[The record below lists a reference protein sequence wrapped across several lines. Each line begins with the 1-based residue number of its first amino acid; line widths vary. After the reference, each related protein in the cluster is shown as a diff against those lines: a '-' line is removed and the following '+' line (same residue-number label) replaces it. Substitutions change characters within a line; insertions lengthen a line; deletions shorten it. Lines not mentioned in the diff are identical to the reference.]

1 MFDFNTVISNSDN
14 ILNNILLSTIDIK
27 ILFYNKYHILL
38 DIENKDA
45 IHFQEIRNINENEI
59 YFPNYVGIKLL
70 KNNLYNIFN
79 DICVNNYIDGD
90 GVKSYISSDGIF
102 EIKVVELFNIGTK
115 YYIKLIDNI
124 NIDDIS
130 ILCDCTEYN
139 EICKKISDGHL
150 NPITYYDFIT
160 GGNIEEEYRFI
171 VNFQNFMG
179 YMKYYWNKEKNIFY
193 FIYDT
198 EYIKYTQQLKKYP
211 GTFLK
216 NVFCIS
222 NEQFFTYMKHN
233 LLNKEKTSLSYK
245 VDKIVLLYNNINT
258 TLQKNY
264 KYVNFTI
271 SNDLTD
277 IPEIV
282 LNSCCR
288 KNNKGNEV
296 LNVLAIEF
304 KK

>member
-1 MFDFNTVISNSDN
+1 MFDFNTVIANSDN
-14 ILNNILLSTIDIK
+14 TLNDILLSTIDIK

-45 IHFQEIRNINENEI
+45 MHFQEICNIRENEI
-59 YFPNYVGIKLL
+59 YFPNYNGIKLL

-79 DICVNNYIDGD
+79 DIFVNKTYIDD
-90 GVKSYISSDGIF
+90 NGVKSYISSDGIF
-102 EIKVVELFNIGTK
+102 EIKVEELFNRETK
-115 YYIKLIDNI
+115 YYIKLVNNI

-130 ILCDCTEYN
+130 ILCDCVEYN
-139 EICKKISDGHL
+139 EICKNISDGCL

-171 VNFQNFMG
+171 VNFQNFIG
-179 YMKYYWNKEKNIFY
+179 YMKYYWDKEKNIFY
-193 FIYDT
+193 FIYNT
-198 EYIKYTQQLKKYP
+198 EYIKYL
-211 GTFLK
+211 GNFL

-222 NEQFFTYMKHN
+222 NEQFFTYIKHN

-245 VDKIVLLYNNINT
+245 VDKIDLLYNNINPN
-258 TLQKNY
+258 LQKNY

-271 SNDLTD
+271 SNDLTG

-282 LNSCCR
+282 LNSTCR

-296 LNVLAIEF
+296 LNVLCITF
-304 KK
+304 N

>member
-14 ILNNILLSTIDIK
+14 TLNDILLSTFDIK

-45 IHFQEIRNINENEI
+45 MHFQEICNIRENEI
-59 YFPNYVGIKLL
+59 YFPNYNGIKLL

-79 DICVNNYIDGD
+79 DIFVNKTYIDD
-90 GVKSYISSDGIF
+90 NGVKSYISSDGIF
-102 EIKVVELFNIGTK
+102 EIKVEELFNRETK
-115 YYIKLIDNI
+115 YYIKLVNNI

-130 ILCDCTEYN
+130 ILCDCAEYN
-139 EICKKISDGHL
+139 EICKNISDGCL

-171 VNFQNFMG
+171 VNFQNFIG
-179 YMKYYWNKEKNIFY
+179 YMKYYWDKEKNIFY
-193 FIYDT
+193 FIYNT
-198 EYIKYTQQLKKYP
+198 EYIKYI
-211 GTFLK
+211 GNFL

-222 NEQFFTYMKHN
+222 NEQFFTYIKHN
-233 LLNKEKTSLSYK
+233 LLNKKKTSLSYK
-245 VDKIVLLYNNINT
+245 VDKIKLLYNNINPN
-258 TLQKNY
+258 LQKNY

-271 SNDLTD
+271 SNDLTG

-282 LNSCCR
+282 LNSTCR

-296 LNVLAIEF
+296 LNVLCITF
-304 KK
+304 N

>member
-14 ILNNILLSTIDIK
+14 ILNDILLSTIDIK

-45 IHFQEIRNINENEI
+45 MYFQEIRNIRENEI
-59 YFPNYVGIKLL
+59 YFPNYNGIKLL

-79 DICVNNYIDGD
+79 DIFVNKTYIDD
-90 GVKSYISSDGIF
+90 NGVKSYISSDGIF
-102 EIKVVELFNIGTK
+102 EIKVEELFNREIK
-115 YYIKLIDNI
+115 YYIKLVNNI

-130 ILCDCTEYN
+130 ILCDCVEYN
-139 EICKKISDGHL
+139 EICKNISDGCL

-171 VNFQNFMG
+171 VNFQNFIG
-179 YMKYYWNKEKNIFY
+179 YMKYYWDKEKNIFY
-193 FIYDT
+193 FIYNT
-198 EYIKYTQQLKKYP
+198 EYIKYL
-211 GTFLK
+211 GNFL

-222 NEQFFTYMKHN
+222 NEQFFTYIKHN

-245 VDKIVLLYNNINT
+245 VDKIDLLYNNINT
-258 TLQKNY
+258 NLQKNY

-271 SNDLTD
+271 SNDLTG

-296 LNVLAIEF
+296 LNVLSITF
-304 KK
+304 N

>member
-14 ILNNILLSTIDIK
+14 TLNDILLSTIDIK

-45 IHFQEIRNINENEI
+45 IHFQEILNIRENEI
-59 YFPNYVGIKLL
+59 NFPNYIGIKLL

-79 DICVNNYIDGD
+79 DIFVNKTYIDD
-90 GVKSYISSDGIF
+90 NGVKSYISSDGIF
-102 EIKVVELFNIGTK
+102 EIKVEELFNRETK
-115 YYIKLIDNI
+115 YYIKLVNNI

-130 ILCDCTEYN
+130 ILCDCVEYN
-139 EICKKISDGHL
+139 EICKNISDGCL

-171 VNFQNFMG
+171 VNFQNFIG
-179 YMKYYWNKEKNIFY
+179 YMKYYWDKEKNIFY
-193 FIYDT
+193 FIYNT
-198 EYIKYTQQLKKYP
+198 EYIKYLEN
-211 GTFLK
+211 FL

-222 NEQFFTYMKHN
+222 NEQFFTYIKHN
-233 LLNKEKTSLSYK
+233 LLNKKKTSLSYK
-245 VDKIVLLYNNINT
+245 VDKIDLLYNKINT
-258 TLQKNY
+258 NLQKNY

-271 SNDLTD
+271 SNDLTG

-282 LNSCCR
+282 LNSTCR

-296 LNVLAIEF
+296 LNVLSITF
-304 KK
+304 N

>member
-14 ILNNILLSTIDIK
+14 TLNDILLSTIDIK

-45 IHFQEIRNINENEI
+45 IHFQEILNIRENEI
-59 YFPNYVGIKLL
+59 YFPNYIGIKLL

-79 DICVNNYIDGD
+79 DIFVNKTYIDD
-90 GVKSYISSDGIF
+90 NGVKSYISSDGIF
-102 EIKVVELFNIGTK
+102 EIKLEELFNRETK
-115 YYIKLIDNI
+115 YYIKLVNNI

-130 ILCDCTEYN
+130 ILCDCVEYN
-139 EICKKISDGHL
+139 EICKNISDGCL

-171 VNFQNFMG
+171 VNFQNFIG
-179 YMKYYWNKEKNIFY
+179 YMKYYWDKEKNIFY
-193 FIYDT
+193 FIYNT
-198 EYIKYTQQLKKYP
+198 EYIKYLEN
-211 GTFLK
+211 FL

-222 NEQFFTYMKHN
+222 NEQFFTYIKHN
-233 LLNKEKTSLSYK
+233 LLNKKKTSLSYK
-245 VDKIVLLYNNINT
+245 VDKIDLLYNKINT
-258 TLQKNY
+258 NLQKNY

-271 SNDLTD
+271 SNDLTG

-282 LNSCCR
+282 LNSTCR

-296 LNVLAIEF
+296 LNVLSITF
-304 KK
+304 N

>member
-1 MFDFNTVISNSDN
+1 MFDFNTVITNSDN
-14 ILNNILLSTIDIK
+14 ILNDILLSTIDIK

-45 IHFQEIRNINENEI
+45 MHFQEICNMRENEI
-59 YFPNYVGIKLL
+59 YFPNYNGIKLL

-79 DICVNNYIDGD
+79 DIFVNKTYIDD
-90 GVKSYISSDGIF
+90 NGVKSYISSDGIF
-102 EIKVVELFNIGTK
+102 EIKVEELFNRETK
-115 YYIKLIDNI
+115 YYIKLVNNI

-130 ILCDCTEYN
+130 ILCDCVEYN
-139 EICKKISDGHL
+139 EICKNISDGCL

-171 VNFQNFMG
+171 VNFQNFIG
-179 YMKYYWNKEKNIFY
+179 YMKYYWDKEKNIFY
-193 FIYDT
+193 FIYNT
-198 EYIKYTQQLKKYP
+198 EYIKYLEN
-211 GTFLK
+211 FL

-222 NEQFFTYMKHN
+222 NEQFFTYIKHN
-233 LLNKEKTSLSYK
+233 LLNKKKTSLSYK
-245 VDKIVLLYNNINT
+245 VDKIKLLYNKINT
-258 TLQKNY
+258 NLQKNY

-271 SNDLTD
+271 SNDLSG

-282 LNSCCR
+282 LNSTCR

-296 LNVLAIEF
+296 LNVLSITF
-304 KK
+304 N

>member
-1 MFDFNTVISNSDN
+1 MFDFNTVITNSDN
-14 ILNNILLSTIDIK
+14 TLNDILLSTIDIK

-45 IHFQEIRNINENEI
+45 MHFQEICNIRENEI
-59 YFPNYVGIKLL
+59 YFPNYNGIKLL

-79 DICVNNYIDGD
+79 DIFVNKTYIDD
-90 GVKSYISSDGIF
+90 NGVKSYISSDGIF
-102 EIKVVELFNIGTK
+102 EIKVEELFNRETK
-115 YYIKLIDNI
+115 YYIKLVNNI

-130 ILCDCTEYN
+130 ILCDCAEYN
-139 EICKKISDGHL
+139 EICKNISDGCL

-171 VNFQNFMG
+171 VNFQNFVG
-179 YMKYYWNKEKNIFY
+179 YMKYYWDKEKNIFY
-193 FIYDT
+193 FIYNT
-198 EYIKYTQQLKKYP
+198 EYIKYLEN
-211 GTFLK
+211 FL

-222 NEQFFTYMKHN
+222 NEQFFTYIKHN

-245 VDKIVLLYNNINT
+245 VDKIKLLYNKINT
-258 TLQKNY
+258 NLQKINY

-271 SNDLTD
+271 SNDLTG

-282 LNSCCR
+282 LNSTCR

-296 LNVLAIEF
+296 LNVLCITF
-304 KK
+304 N

>member
-1 MFDFNTVISNSDN
+1 MFDFNTVITNSDN
-14 ILNNILLSTIDIK
+14 TLNDILLSTIDIK

-45 IHFQEIRNINENEI
+45 MHFQEICNMRENEI
-59 YFPNYVGIKLL
+59 YFPNYNGIKLL

-79 DICVNNYIDGD
+79 DIFVNKTYIDD
-90 GVKSYISSDGIF
+90 NGVKSYISSDGIF
-102 EIKVVELFNIGTK
+102 EIKVEELFNRETK
-115 YYIKLIDNI
+115 YYIKLVNNI

-130 ILCDCTEYN
+130 ILCDCVEYN
-139 EICKKISDGHL
+139 EICKNISDGCL

-171 VNFQNFMG
+171 VNFQNFIG
-179 YMKYYWNKEKNIFY
+179 YMKYYWDKEKNIFY
-193 FIYDT
+193 FIYNT
-198 EYIKYTQQLKKYP
+198 EYIKYLEN
-211 GTFLK
+211 FL

-222 NEQFFTYMKHN
+222 NEQFFTYIKHN
-233 LLNKEKTSLSYK
+233 LLNKKKTSLSYK
-245 VDKIVLLYNNINT
+245 VDKIKLLYNKINT
-258 TLQKNY
+258 NLQKNY

-271 SNDLTD
+271 SNDLTG

-282 LNSCCR
+282 LNSTCR

-296 LNVLAIEF
+296 LNVLSITF
-304 KK
+304 N

>member
-1 MFDFNTVISNSDN
+1 MFDFNTVIPNSDN
-14 ILNNILLSTIDIK
+14 TLNDILLSTIDIK

-45 IHFQEIRNINENEI
+45 MHFQEICNIRENEI
-59 YFPNYVGIKLL
+59 YFPNYNGIKLL

-79 DICVNNYIDGD
+79 DIFVNKTYIDD
-90 GVKSYISSDGIF
+90 NGVKSYISSDGIF
-102 EIKVVELFNIGTK
+102 EIKVEELFNRETK
-115 YYIKLIDNI
+115 YYIKLVNNI

-130 ILCDCTEYN
+130 ILCDCAEYN
-139 EICKKISDGHL
+139 EICKNISDGCL

-160 GGNIEEEYRFI
+160 GGNIEEEYKFI
-171 VNFQNFMG
+171 VNFQNFVG
-179 YMKYYWNKEKNIFY
+179 YMKYYWDKEKNIFY
-193 FIYDT
+193 FIYNT
-198 EYIKYTQQLKKYP
+198 EYIKYI
-211 GTFLK
+211 GNFL

-222 NEQFFTYMKHN
+222 NEQFFTYIKHN

-245 VDKIVLLYNNINT
+245 VDKINLLYNNINT
-258 TLQKNY
+258 NLQKNY

-271 SNDLTD
+271 SNDLTG

-282 LNSCCR
+282 LNSTCR

-296 LNVLAIEF
+296 LNVLSITF
-304 KK
+304 N

>member
-1 MFDFNTVISNSDN
+1 MFDFNTVITNSDN
-14 ILNNILLSTIDIK
+14 TLNDILLSTIDIK

-45 IHFQEIRNINENEI
+45 MHFQEICNIRENEI
-59 YFPNYVGIKLL
+59 YFPNYNGIKLL

-79 DICVNNYIDGD
+79 DIFVNKTYIDD
-90 GVKSYISSDGIF
+90 NGVKSYISSDGIF
-102 EIKVVELFNIGTK
+102 EIKVEELFNRETK
-115 YYIKLIDNI
+115 YYIKLVNNI

-130 ILCDCTEYN
+130 ILCDCAEYN
-139 EICKKISDGHL
+139 EICKNISDGCL

-171 VNFQNFMG
+171 VNFQNFIG
-179 YMKYYWNKEKNIFY
+179 YMKYYWDKEKNIFY
-193 FIYDT
+193 FIYNT
-198 EYIKYTQQLKKYP
+198 EYIKYL
-211 GTFLK
+211 GNFL

-222 NEQFFTYMKHN
+222 NEQFFTYIKHN

-245 VDKIVLLYNNINT
+245 VDKINLLYNNINT
-258 TLQKNY
+258 NLQKNY

-271 SNDLTD
+271 SNDLTG

-282 LNSCCR
+282 LNSTCR

-296 LNVLAIEF
+296 LNVLCITF
-304 KK
+304 N

>member
-1 MFDFNTVISNSDN
+1 MFDFNTVITNSDN
-14 ILNNILLSTIDIK
+14 TLNDILLSTIDIK

-45 IHFQEIRNINENEI
+45 MHFQEICNMRENEI
-59 YFPNYVGIKLL
+59 YFPNYNGIKLL

-79 DICVNNYIDGD
+79 DIFVNKTYIDD
-90 GVKSYISSDGIF
+90 NGVKSYISSDGIF
-102 EIKVVELFNIGTK
+102 EIKVEELFNREIK
-115 YYIKLIDNI
+115 YYIKLVNNI

-130 ILCDCTEYN
+130 ILCDCVEYN
-139 EICKKISDGHL
+139 EICKNISDGCL

-171 VNFQNFMG
+171 VNFQNFIG
-179 YMKYYWNKEKNIFY
+179 YMKYYWDKEKNIFY
-193 FIYDT
+193 FIYNT
-198 EYIKYTQQLKKYP
+198 EYIKYLEN
-211 GTFLK
+211 FL

-222 NEQFFTYMKHN
+222 NEQFFTYIKHN
-233 LLNKEKTSLSYK
+233 LLNKKKTSLSYK
-245 VDKIVLLYNNINT
+245 VDKIKLLYNKINT
-258 TLQKNY
+258 NLQKNY

-271 SNDLTD
+271 SNDLSG

-282 LNSCCR
+282 LNSTCR

-296 LNVLAIEF
+296 LNVLSITF
-304 KK
+304 N

>member
-1 MFDFNTVISNSDN
+1 MFDFNTVIPNSDN
-14 ILNNILLSTIDIK
+14 TLNNILLSTIDIK

-45 IHFQEIRNINENEI
+45 MYFQEIRNIRENEI
-59 YFPNYVGIKLL
+59 YFPNYNGIKLL

-79 DICVNNYIDGD
+79 DIFVNKTYIDD
-90 GVKSYISSDGIF
+90 NGVKSYISSDGIF
-102 EIKVVELFNIGTK
+102 EIKVEELFNRETK
-115 YYIKLIDNI
+115 YYIKLVNNI

-130 ILCDCTEYN
+130 ILCDCVEYN
-139 EICKKISDGHL
+139 EICKNISDGCL

-171 VNFQNFMG
+171 VNFQNFIG
-179 YMKYYWNKEKNIFY
+179 YMKYYCDKEKNIFY
-193 FIYDT
+193 FIYNT
-198 EYIKYTQQLKKYP
+198 EYIKYL
-211 GTFLK
+211 GNFL

-222 NEQFFTYMKHN
+222 NEQFFTYIKHN

-245 VDKIVLLYNNINT
+245 VDKIDLLYNNINT
-258 TLQKNY
+258 NLQKNY

-271 SNDLTD
+271 SNDLTG

-296 LNVLAIEF
+296 LNVLCITF
-304 KK
+304 N

>member
-14 ILNNILLSTIDIK
+14 ILNDILLSTIDIK

-45 IHFQEIRNINENEI
+45 IHFQEIRNIRENEI
-59 YFPNYVGIKLL
+59 YFPNYNGIKLL

-79 DICVNNYIDGD
+79 DICVNNYIDD
-90 GVKSYISSDGIF
+90 NGVKSYISSDGIF
-102 EIKVVELFNIGTK
+102 EIKVEELFNKETK
-115 YYIKLIDNI
+115 YYIKLVNNI

-130 ILCDCTEYN
+130 ILCDCAEYN
-139 EICKKISDGHL
+139 EICKNISNGCL

-171 VNFQNFMG
+171 VNFQNFIG
-179 YMKYYWNKEKNIFY
+179 YMKYYWDKEKNIFY
-193 FIYDT
+193 FIYNT
-198 EYIKYTQQLKKYP
+198 EYIKYL
-211 GTFLK
+211 GNFL

-222 NEQFFTYMKHN
+222 NEQFFTYIKHN

-245 VDKIVLLYNNINT
+245 VDKIDLLYNNINT
-258 TLQKNY
+258 NLQKNY

-271 SNDLTD
+271 SNDLTG

-296 LNVLAIEF
+296 LNVLSITF
-304 KK
+304 N

>member
-1 MFDFNTVISNSDN
+1 MFDFNTVITNSDN
-14 ILNNILLSTIDIK
+14 TLNDILLSTIDIK

-45 IHFQEIRNINENEI
+45 MHFQEIRNIRENEI
-59 YFPNYVGIKLL
+59 YFPNYNGIKLL

-79 DICVNNYIDGD
+79 DIFVNKTYIDD
-90 GVKSYISSDGIF
+90 NGVKSYISSDGIF
-102 EIKVVELFNIGTK
+102 EIKVEELFNRETK
-115 YYIKLIDNI
+115 YYIKLVNNI

-130 ILCDCTEYN
+130 ILCDCVEYN
-139 EICKKISDGHL
+139 EICKNISDGCL

-171 VNFQNFMG
+171 VNFQNFIG
-179 YMKYYWNKEKNIFY
+179 YMKYYWDKEKNIFY
-193 FIYDT
+193 FIYNT
-198 EYIKYTQQLKKYP
+198 EYIKYIEN
-211 GTFLK
+211 FL

-222 NEQFFTYMKHN
+222 NEQFFTYIKHN
-233 LLNKEKTSLSYK
+233 LLNKKKTSLSYK
-245 VDKIVLLYNNINT
+245 VDKIKLLYNKINT
-258 TLQKNY
+258 NLQKNY

-271 SNDLTD
+271 SNDLSG

-282 LNSCCR
+282 LNSTCR

-296 LNVLAIEF
+296 LNVLSITF
-304 KK
+304 N

>member
-1 MFDFNTVISNSDN
+1 MFDFNTVITNSDN
-14 ILNNILLSTIDIK
+14 TLNDILLSTIDIK

-45 IHFQEIRNINENEI
+45 MHFQEICNIRENEI
-59 YFPNYVGIKLL
+59 YFPNYNGIKLL

-79 DICVNNYIDGD
+79 DIFVNKTYIDD
-90 GVKSYISSDGIF
+90 NGVKSYISSDGIF
-102 EIKVVELFNIGTK
+102 EIKVEELFNRETK
-115 YYIKLIDNI
+115 YYIKLVNNI

-130 ILCDCTEYN
+130 ILCDCVEYN
-139 EICKKISDGHL
+139 EICKNISDGCL

-171 VNFQNFMG
+171 VNFQNFIG
-179 YMKYYWNKEKNIFY
+179 YMKYYWDKEKNIFY
-193 FIYDT
+193 FIYNT
-198 EYIKYTQQLKKYP
+198 EYIKYP
-211 GTFLK
+211 ENFL

-222 NEQFFTYMKHN
+222 NEQFFTYIKHN
-233 LLNKEKTSLSYK
+233 LLNKKKTSLSYK
-245 VDKIVLLYNNINT
+245 VDKIKLLYNKINT
-258 TLQKNY
+258 NLQKNY

-271 SNDLTD
+271 SNDLSG

-282 LNSCCR
+282 LNSTCR

-296 LNVLAIEF
+296 LNVLSITF
-304 KK
+304 N

>member
-1 MFDFNTVISNSDN
+1 MFDFNTVITNSDN
-14 ILNNILLSTIDIK
+14 TLNDILLSTIDIK

-45 IHFQEIRNINENEI
+45 MHFQEICNIRENEI
-59 YFPNYVGIKLL
+59 YFPNYNGIKLL

-79 DICVNNYIDGD
+79 DIFVNKTYIDD
-90 GVKSYISSDGIF
+90 NGVKCYISSDGIF
-102 EIKVVELFNIGTK
+102 EIKVEELFNRETK
-115 YYIKLIDNI
+115 YYIKLVHNI

-130 ILCDCTEYN
+130 ILCDCVEYN
-139 EICKKISDGHL
+139 EICKNISDGCL

-171 VNFQNFMG
+171 VNFQNFIG
-179 YMKYYWNKEKNIFY
+179 YMKYYWDKEKNIFY
-193 FIYDT
+193 FIYNT
-198 EYIKYTQQLKKYP
+198 EYIKYLEN
-211 GTFLK
+211 FL

-222 NEQFFTYMKHN
+222 NEQFFTYIKHN
-233 LLNKEKTSLSYK
+233 LLNKKKTSLSYK
-245 VDKIVLLYNNINT
+245 VDKITLLYNKINT
-258 TLQKNY
+258 NLQKNY

-271 SNDLTD
+271 SNDLTG

-282 LNSCCR
+282 LNSTCR

-296 LNVLAIEF
+296 LNVLSITF
-304 KK
+304 N

>member
-1 MFDFNTVISNSDN
+1 MFDFNTVITNSDN
-14 ILNNILLSTIDIK
+14 TLNDILLSTIDIK

-45 IHFQEIRNINENEI
+45 MHFQEICNMRENEI
-59 YFPNYVGIKLL
+59 YFPNYNGIKLL

-79 DICVNNYIDGD
+79 DIFVNKTYIDD
-90 GVKSYISSDGIF
+90 NGVKSYISSDGIF
-102 EIKVVELFNIGTK
+102 EIKVEELFNRETK
-115 YYIKLIDNI
+115 YYIKLVNNI

-130 ILCDCTEYN
+130 ILCDCVEYN
-139 EICKKISDGHL
+139 EICKNISDCCL

-171 VNFQNFMG
+171 VNFQNFIG
-179 YMKYYWNKEKNIFY
+179 YMKYYWDKEKNIFY
-193 FIYDT
+193 FIYNT
-198 EYIKYTQQLKKYP
+198 EYIKYLEN
-211 GTFLK
+211 FL

-222 NEQFFTYMKHN
+222 NEQFFTYIKHN
-233 LLNKEKTSLSYK
+233 LLNKKKTSLSYK
-245 VDKIVLLYNNINT
+245 VDKIKLLYNKINT
-258 TLQKNY
+258 NLQKNY

-271 SNDLTD
+271 SNDLSG

-282 LNSCCR
+282 LNSTCR

-296 LNVLAIEF
+296 LNVLSITF
-304 KK
+304 N

>member
-1 MFDFNTVISNSDN
+1 MFDFNTVITNSDN
-14 ILNNILLSTIDIK
+14 TLNDILLSTIDIK

-45 IHFQEIRNINENEI
+45 MHFQEICNIRENEI
-59 YFPNYVGIKLL
+59 YFPNYNGIKLL

-79 DICVNNYIDGD
+79 DIFVNKTYIDD
-90 GVKSYISSDGIF
+90 NGVKCYISSDSIF
-102 EIKVVELFNIGTK
+102 EIKVEELFNRETK
-115 YYIKLIDNI
+115 YYIKLVNNI

-130 ILCDCTEYN
+130 ILCDCVEYN
-139 EICKKISDGHL
+139 EICKNISDGCL

-171 VNFQNFMG
+171 VNFQNFIG
-179 YMKYYWNKEKNIFY
+179 YMKYYWDKEKNIFY
-193 FIYDT
+193 FIYNT
-198 EYIKYTQQLKKYP
+198 EYIKYLEN
-211 GTFLK
+211 FL

-222 NEQFFTYMKHN
+222 NEQFFTYIKHN
-233 LLNKEKTSLSYK
+233 LLNKKKTSLSYK
-245 VDKIVLLYNNINT
+245 VDKITLLYNKINT
-258 TLQKNY
+258 NLQKNY

-271 SNDLTD
+271 SNDLTG

-282 LNSCCR
+282 LNSTCR

-296 LNVLAIEF
+296 LNVLSITF
-304 KK
+304 N

>member
-1 MFDFNTVISNSDN
+1 MFDFNTVITNSDN
-14 ILNNILLSTIDIK
+14 TLNDILLSTIDIK

-45 IHFQEIRNINENEI
+45 MHFQEICNIRENEI
-59 YFPNYVGIKLL
+59 YFPNYNGIKLL

-79 DICVNNYIDGD
+79 DIFVNKTYIDD
-90 GVKSYISSDGIF
+90 NGVKSYISSDGIF
-102 EIKVVELFNIGTK
+102 EIKVEELFNRETK
-115 YYIKLIDNI
+115 YYIKLVNNI

-130 ILCDCTEYN
+130 ILCDCAEYN
-139 EICKKISDGHL
+139 EICKNISDGCL

-171 VNFQNFMG
+171 VNFQNFIG
-179 YMKYYWNKEKNIFY
+179 YMKYYWDKEKNIFY
-193 FIYDT
+193 FIYNT
-198 EYIKYTQQLKKYP
+198 EYIKYIEN
-211 GTFLK
+211 FL

-222 NEQFFTYMKHN
+222 NEQFFTYIKHN
-233 LLNKEKTSLSYK
+233 LLNKKKTSLSYK
-245 VDKIVLLYNNINT
+245 VDKIKLLYNKINT
-258 TLQKNY
+258 NLQKNY

-271 SNDLTD
+271 SNDLTG

-282 LNSCCR
+282 LNSTCR

-296 LNVLAIEF
+296 LNVLSITF
-304 KK
+304 N

>member
-1 MFDFNTVISNSDN
+1 MFDFNTVITNSDN
-14 ILNNILLSTIDIK
+14 TLNDILLSTIDIK

-45 IHFQEIRNINENEI
+45 MHFQEICNIRENEI
-59 YFPNYVGIKLL
+59 YFPNYNGIKLL

-79 DICVNNYIDGD
+79 DIFVNKTYIDD
-90 GVKSYISSDGIF
+90 NGVKSYISSDGIF
-102 EIKVVELFNIGTK
+102 EIKVEELFNRETK
-115 YYIKLIDNI
+115 YYIKLVNNI

-130 ILCDCTEYN
+130 ILCDCVEYN
-139 EICKKISDGHL
+139 EICKNISDGCL

-171 VNFQNFMG
+171 VNFQNFIG
-179 YMKYYWNKEKNIFY
+179 YMKYYWDKEKNIFY
-193 FIYDT
+193 FIYNT
-198 EYIKYTQQLKKYP
+198 EYIKYLEN
-211 GTFLK
+211 FL

-222 NEQFFTYMKHN
+222 NEQFFTYIKHN
-233 LLNKEKTSLSYK
+233 LLNKKKTSLSYK
-245 VDKIVLLYNNINT
+245 VDKIKLLYNKINT
-258 TLQKNY
+258 NLHKNY

-271 SNDLTD
+271 SNDLSG

-282 LNSCCR
+282 LNSTCR

-296 LNVLAIEF
+296 LNVLSITF
-304 KK
+304 N

>member
-1 MFDFNTVISNSDN
+1 MFDFNTVITNSDN
-14 ILNNILLSTIDIK
+14 TLNDILLSTIDIK

-45 IHFQEIRNINENEI
+45 MHFQEICNIRENEI
-59 YFPNYVGIKLL
+59 YFPNYNGIKLL

-79 DICVNNYIDGD
+79 DIFVNKTYIDD
-90 GVKSYISSDGIF
+90 NGVKSYISSDGIF
-102 EIKVVELFNIGTK
+102 EIKVEELFNRETK
-115 YYIKLIDNI
+115 YYIKLVHNI

-130 ILCDCTEYN
+130 ILCDCVEYN
-139 EICKKISDGHL
+139 EICKNISDGCL

-171 VNFQNFMG
+171 VNFQNFIG
-179 YMKYYWNKEKNIFY
+179 YMKYYWDKEKNIFY
-193 FIYDT
+193 FIYNT
-198 EYIKYTQQLKKYP
+198 EYIKYLEN
-211 GTFLK
+211 FL

-222 NEQFFTYMKHN
+222 NEQFFTYIKHN
-233 LLNKEKTSLSYK
+233 LLNKKKTSLSYK
-245 VDKIVLLYNNINT
+245 VDKIKLLYNKINT
-258 TLQKNY
+258 NLQKNY

-271 SNDLTD
+271 SNDLSG

-282 LNSCCR
+282 LNSTCR

-296 LNVLAIEF
+296 LNVLSITF
-304 KK
+304 N

>member
-1 MFDFNTVISNSDN
+1 MFDFNTVIINSDN
-14 ILNNILLSTIDIK
+14 TLNDILLSTIDIK

-45 IHFQEIRNINENEI
+45 MHFQEICNIRENEI
-59 YFPNYVGIKLL
+59 YFPNYNGIKLL

-79 DICVNNYIDGD
+79 DIFVNKTYIDD
-90 GVKSYISSDGIF
+90 NGVKCYISSDGIF
-102 EIKVVELFNIGTK
+102 EIKVEELFNRETK
-115 YYIKLIDNI
+115 YYIKLVNNI

-130 ILCDCTEYN
+130 ILCDCVEYN
-139 EICKKISDGHL
+139 EICKNISDGCL

-171 VNFQNFMG
+171 VNFQNFIG
-179 YMKYYWNKEKNIFY
+179 YMKYYWDKEKNIFY
-193 FIYDT
+193 FIYNT
-198 EYIKYTQQLKKYP
+198 EYIKYIEN
-211 GTFLK
+211 FL

-222 NEQFFTYMKHN
+222 NEQFFTYIKHN
-233 LLNKEKTSLSYK
+233 LLNKKKTSLSYK
-245 VDKIVLLYNNINT
+245 VDKIKLLYNKINT
-258 TLQKNY
+258 NLQKKY

-271 SNDLTD
+271 SNDLTG

-282 LNSCCR
+282 LNSTCR

-296 LNVLAIEF
+296 LNVLSITF
-304 KK
+304 N

>member
-14 ILNNILLSTIDIK
+14 ILNDILLSTIDIK

-45 IHFQEIRNINENEI
+45 MHFQEIRNINENEI

-102 EIKVVELFNIGTK
+102 EIKVVELFNRETK
-115 YYIKLIDNI
+115 YYIKLVNNI

-130 ILCDCTEYN
+130 ILCDCAEYN
-139 EICKKISDGHL
+139 EICKNISNGCL

-160 GGNIEEEYRFI
+160 GGNIEEEHRFI
-171 VNFQNFMG
+171 VNFQNFIG
-179 YMKYYWNKEKNIFY
+179 YMKYYWDKEKNIFY
-193 FIYDT
+193 FIYNT
-198 EYIKYTQQLKKYP
+198 EYIKYL
-211 GTFLK
+211 GNFL

-222 NEQFFTYMKHN
+222 NEQFFTYIKHN

-245 VDKIVLLYNNINT
+245 VDKIDLLYNNINT
-258 TLQKNY
+258 NLQKNY

-271 SNDLTD
+271 SNDLTG

-296 LNVLAIEF
+296 LNVLSITF
-304 KK
+304 N

>member
-14 ILNNILLSTIDIK
+14 TLNDILLSTIDIK

-45 IHFQEIRNINENEI
+45 IHFQEILNIRENEI
-59 YFPNYVGIKLL
+59 YFPNYIGIKLL

-79 DICVNNYIDGD
+79 DIFVNKTYIDD
-90 GVKSYISSDGIF
+90 NGVKSYISSDGIF
-102 EIKVVELFNIGTK
+102 EIKLEELFNRETK
-115 YYIKLIDNI
+115 YYIKLVNNI

-130 ILCDCTEYN
+130 ILCDCVEYN
-139 EICKKISDGHL
+139 EICKNISDGCL

-171 VNFQNFMG
+171 VNFQNFIG
-179 YMKYYWNKEKNIFY
+179 YMKYYWDKEKNIFY
-193 FIYDT
+193 FIYNI
-198 EYIKYTQQLKKYP
+198 EYIKYLEN
-211 GTFLK
+211 FL

-222 NEQFFTYMKHN
+222 NEQFFTYIKHN
-233 LLNKEKTSLSYK
+233 LLNKKKTSLSYK
-245 VDKIVLLYNNINT
+245 VDKIDLLYNKINT
-258 TLQKNY
+258 NLQKNY

-271 SNDLTD
+271 SNDLTG

-282 LNSCCR
+282 LNSTCR

-296 LNVLAIEF
+296 LNVLSITF
-304 KK
+304 N

>member
-1 MFDFNTVISNSDN
+1 MFDFNTVITNSDN
-14 ILNNILLSTIDIK
+14 TLNDILLSTIDIK

-45 IHFQEIRNINENEI
+45 MHFQEICNIRENEI
-59 YFPNYVGIKLL
+59 YFPNYNGIKLL

-79 DICVNNYIDGD
+79 DIFVNKTYIDD
-90 GVKSYISSDGIF
+90 NGVKSYISSDGIF
-102 EIKVVELFNIGTK
+102 EIKVEELFNRETK
-115 YYIKLIDNI
+115 YYIKLVNNI

-130 ILCDCTEYN
+130 ILCDCVEYN
-139 EICKKISDGHL
+139 EICKNISDGCL

-171 VNFQNFMG
+171 VNFQNFIG
-179 YMKYYWNKEKNIFY
+179 YMKYYWDKEKNIFY
-193 FIYDT
+193 FIYNT
-198 EYIKYTQQLKKYP
+198 EYIKYLEN
-211 GTFLK
+211 FL

-222 NEQFFTYMKHN
+222 NEQFFTYIKHN
-233 LLNKEKTSLSYK
+233 LLNKKKTSLSYK
-245 VDKIVLLYNNINT
+245 VDKIKLLYNKINT
-258 TLQKNY
+258 NLQKNY

-271 SNDLTD
+271 SNDLSG

-282 LNSCCR
+282 LNSTCR

-296 LNVLAIEF
+296 LNVLSITF
-304 KK
+304 N

>member
-14 ILNNILLSTIDIK
+14 TLNDILLSTIDIK

-45 IHFQEIRNINENEI
+45 IHFQEILNIRENEI
-59 YFPNYVGIKLL
+59 YFPNYIGIKLL

-79 DICVNNYIDGD
+79 DIFVNKTYIDD
-90 GVKSYISSDGIF
+90 NGVKSYISSDGIF
-102 EIKVVELFNIGTK
+102 EIKVEELFNRETK
-115 YYIKLIDNI
+115 YYIKLVHNI

-130 ILCDCTEYN
+130 ILCDCVEYN
-139 EICKKISDGHL
+139 EICKNISDGCL

-171 VNFQNFMG
+171 VNFQNFIG
-179 YMKYYWNKEKNIFY
+179 YMKYYWDKEKNIFY
-193 FIYDT
+193 FIYNT
-198 EYIKYTQQLKKYP
+198 EYIKYL
-211 GTFLK
+211 GNFL

-222 NEQFFTYMKHN
+222 NEQFFTYIKHN

-245 VDKIVLLYNNINT
+245 VDKINLLYNNINT
-258 TLQKNY
+258 NLQKNY

-271 SNDLTD
+271 SNDLTG

-282 LNSCCR
+282 LNSTCR

-296 LNVLAIEF
+296 LNVLCITF
-304 KK
+304 N

>member
-1 MFDFNTVISNSDN
+1 M
-14 ILNNILLSTIDIK
+14 
-27 ILFYNKYHILL
+27 
-38 DIENKDA
+38 
-45 IHFQEIRNINENEI
+45 HFQEICNIRENEI
-59 YFPNYVGIKLL
+59 YFPNYNGIKLL

-79 DICVNNYIDGD
+79 DIFVNKTYIDD
-90 GVKSYISSDGIF
+90 NGVKSYISSDGIF
-102 EIKVVELFNIGTK
+102 EIKVEELFNRETK
-115 YYIKLIDNI
+115 YYIKLVNNI

-130 ILCDCTEYN
+130 ILCDCVEYN
-139 EICKKISDGHL
+139 EICKNISDGCL

-171 VNFQNFMG
+171 VNFQNFIG
-179 YMKYYWNKEKNIFY
+179 YMKYYWDKEKNIFY

-198 EYIKYTQQLKKYP
+198 EYILEHTQQLKKYP
-211 GTFLK
+211 RAFL
-216 NVFCIS
+216 NVFGIS

-233 LLNKEKTSLSYK
+233 LLNKKKTTLSYK
-245 VDKIVLLYNNINT
+245 VDKIVLFYNNNINT
-258 TLQKNY
+258 NLQKNY

-271 SNDLTD
+271 SNDLTG

-296 LNVLAIEF
+296 LNVLNITF
-304 KK
+304 N

>member
-1 MFDFNTVISNSDN
+1 MFDFNTVITNSDN
-14 ILNNILLSTIDIK
+14 TLNDILLSTIDIK

-45 IHFQEIRNINENEI
+45 MHFQEICNMRENEI
-59 YFPNYVGIKLL
+59 YFPNYNGIKLL

-79 DICVNNYIDGD
+79 DIFVNKTYIDD
-90 GVKSYISSDGIF
+90 NRVKSYISSDGIF
-102 EIKVVELFNIGTK
+102 EIKVEELFNRETK
-115 YYIKLIDNI
+115 YYIKLVNNI

-130 ILCDCTEYN
+130 ILCDCVEYN
-139 EICKKISDGHL
+139 EICKNISDGSL

-171 VNFQNFMG
+171 VNFQNFIG
-179 YMKYYWNKEKNIFY
+179 YMKYYWDKEKNIFY
-193 FIYDT
+193 FIYNT
-198 EYIKYTQQLKKYP
+198 EYIKYLEN
-211 GTFLK
+211 FL

-222 NEQFFTYMKHN
+222 NEQFFTYIKHN

-245 VDKIVLLYNNINT
+245 VDKIKLLYNKINT
-258 TLQKNY
+258 NLQKNY

-271 SNDLTD
+271 SNDLSG

-282 LNSCCR
+282 LNSTCR

-296 LNVLAIEF
+296 LNVLSITF
-304 KK
+304 N

>member
-1 MFDFNTVISNSDN
+1 MFDFNTVITNSDN
-14 ILNNILLSTIDIK
+14 TLNDILLSTIDIK

-45 IHFQEIRNINENEI
+45 MHFQEICNMRENEI
-59 YFPNYVGIKLL
+59 YFPNYNGIKLL

-79 DICVNNYIDGD
+79 DIFVNKTYIDD
-90 GVKSYISSDGIF
+90 NRVKSYISSDGIF
-102 EIKVVELFNIGTK
+102 EIKVEKLFNRETK
-115 YYIKLIDNI
+115 YYIKLVNNI

-130 ILCDCTEYN
+130 ILCDCVEYN
-139 EICKKISDGHL
+139 EICKNISDGCL

-171 VNFQNFMG
+171 VNFQNFIG
-179 YMKYYWNKEKNIFY
+179 YMKYYWDKEKNIFY
-193 FIYDT
+193 FIYNT
-198 EYIKYTQQLKKYP
+198 EYIKYLEN
-211 GTFLK
+211 FL

-222 NEQFFTYMKHN
+222 NEQFFTYIKHN

-245 VDKIVLLYNNINT
+245 VDKIKLLYNKINT
-258 TLQKNY
+258 NLQKNY

-271 SNDLTD
+271 SNDLSG

-282 LNSCCR
+282 LNSTCR

-296 LNVLAIEF
+296 LNVLSITF
-304 KK
+304 N

>member
-1 MFDFNTVISNSDN
+1 MFDFNTVITNSDN
-14 ILNNILLSTIDIK
+14 TLNDILLSTIDIK

-45 IHFQEIRNINENEI
+45 MHFQEICNIRENEI
-59 YFPNYVGIKLL
+59 YFPNYNGIKLL

-79 DICVNNYIDGD
+79 DIFVNKTYIDD
-90 GVKSYISSDGIF
+90 NGVKSYISSDGIF
-102 EIKVVELFNIGTK
+102 EIKVEELFNRETK
-115 YYIKLIDNI
+115 YYIKLVNNI

-130 ILCDCTEYN
+130 ILCDCAEYN
-139 EICKKISDGHL
+139 EICKNISDGCL

-160 GGNIEEEYRFI
+160 GGNIEEEYKFI
-171 VNFQNFMG
+171 VNFQNFVG
-179 YMKYYWNKEKNIFY
+179 YMKYYWDKEKNIFY
-193 FIYDT
+193 FIYNT
-198 EYIKYTQQLKKYP
+198 EYIKYL
-211 GTFLK
+211 GNFL

-222 NEQFFTYMKHN
+222 NEQFFTYIKHN

-245 VDKIVLLYNNINT
+245 VDKIDLLYNNINPN
-258 TLQKNY
+258 LQKNY

-271 SNDLTD
+271 SNDLTG

-282 LNSCCR
+282 LNSTCR

-296 LNVLAIEF
+296 LNVLSITF
-304 KK
+304 N

>member
-1 MFDFNTVISNSDN
+1 MFDFNTVITNSDN
-14 ILNNILLSTIDIK
+14 TLNDILLSTIDIK

-45 IHFQEIRNINENEI
+45 MHFQEICNIRENEI
-59 YFPNYVGIKLL
+59 YFPNYNGIKLL

-79 DICVNNYIDGD
+79 DIFVNKTYIDD
-90 GVKSYISSDGIF
+90 NGVKSYISSDGIF
-102 EIKVVELFNIGTK
+102 EIKVEELFNRETK
-115 YYIKLIDNI
+115 YYIKLVHNI

-130 ILCDCTEYN
+130 ILCDCVEYN
-139 EICKKISDGHL
+139 EICKNISDGCL

-171 VNFQNFMG
+171 VNFQNFIG
-179 YMKYYWNKEKNIFY
+179 YMKYYWDKEKNIFY
-193 FIYDT
+193 FIYNT
-198 EYIKYTQQLKKYP
+198 EYIKYL
-211 GTFLK
+211 GNFL

-222 NEQFFTYMKHN
+222 NEQFFTYIKHN

-245 VDKIVLLYNNINT
+245 VDKINLLYNNINT
-258 TLQKNY
+258 NLQKNY

-271 SNDLTD
+271 SNDLTG

-282 LNSCCR
+282 LNSTCR

-296 LNVLAIEF
+296 LNVLCITF
-304 KK
+304 N

>member
-14 ILNNILLSTIDIK
+14 TLNDILLSTIDIK

-38 DIENKDA
+38 DIKNKDA
-45 IHFQEIRNINENEI
+45 IHFQEICNIRENEI
-59 YFPNYVGIKLL
+59 YFPNYIGIKLL

-79 DICVNNYIDGD
+79 DICVNNYINDN

-102 EIKVVELFNIGTK
+102 EIKVEELFNRETK
-115 YYIKLIDNI
+115 YYIKLVDNI

-130 ILCDCTEYN
+130 ILCDCAEYN
-139 EICKKISDGHL
+139 EICKNISDGCL

-171 VNFQNFMG
+171 VNFQNFIG
-179 YMKYYWNKEKNIFY
+179 YMKYYWDKEKNIFY
-193 FIYDT
+193 FIYNT
-198 EYIKYTQQLKKYP
+198 EYIKYL
-211 GTFLK
+211 GNFL
-216 NVFCIS
+216 NVFCIF
-222 NEQFFTYMKHN
+222 NEQFVAYIKHN

-245 VDKIVLLYNNINT
+245 VDKIKLLYNNINT
-258 TLQKNY
+258 NLQKKY
-264 KYVNFTI
+264 KYINFTI
-271 SNDLTD
+271 SNDLTG
-277 IPEIV
+277 IPEII

-296 LNVLAIEF
+296 LNVLSITF
-304 KK
+304 N

>member
-1 MFDFNTVISNSDN
+1 MFDFNTVITNSDN
-14 ILNNILLSTIDIK
+14 TLNDILLSTIDIK

-45 IHFQEIRNINENEI
+45 MHFQEICNIRENEI
-59 YFPNYVGIKLL
+59 YFPNYNGIKLL

-79 DICVNNYIDGD
+79 DIFVNKTYIDD
-90 GVKSYISSDGIF
+90 NGVKSYISSDGIF
-102 EIKVVELFNIGTK
+102 EIKVEELFNRETK
-115 YYIKLIDNI
+115 YYIKLVHNI

-130 ILCDCTEYN
+130 ILCDCVEYN
-139 EICKKISDGHL
+139 EICKNISDGCL

-171 VNFQNFMG
+171 VNFQNFIG
-179 YMKYYWNKEKNIFY
+179 YMKYYWDKEKNIFY
-193 FIYDT
+193 FIYNT
-198 EYIKYTQQLKKYP
+198 EYIKYLEN
-211 GTFLK
+211 FL

-222 NEQFFTYMKHN
+222 NEQFFTYIKHN

-245 VDKIVLLYNNINT
+245 VDKINLLYNNINT
-258 TLQKNY
+258 NLQKNY

-271 SNDLTD
+271 SNDLTG

-282 LNSCCR
+282 LNSTCR

-296 LNVLAIEF
+296 LNVLSITF
-304 KK
+304 N